1 MEQTLITADEVRLLS
16 ALVHANATA
25 REPASRSAIMPT
37 GASGASGVSGA
48 APAPAGPPGEVV
60 ASMNTA
66 VDYVELPAGL
76 RRTVVLVHPA
86 GADAGI
92 GRVSVLSPVGRAL
105 LGCAPGDHAEVRL
118 PSGQPLRL
126 FVADVRPEARDG

>member
-25 REPASRSAIMPT
+25 REPAGRSAIMPT
-37 GASGASGVSGA
+37 GASGA